1 MYIMVNYEMKKQ
13 INWNREEVILLVN
26 EYFRT
31 KDLSKYEINNSI
43 EFLSKLLR
51 RKAILDGI
59 TIDNKFRNVIGIT
72 MKFAN
77 IKYLDKDRSIMKNSG
92 LSNVSKL
99 EKIIVDEYYKNKEE
113 FHKKAYEILIKYTKN
128 ILDEI

>member
-1 MYIMVNYEMKKQ
+1 MKKQ
-13 INWNREEVILLVN
+13 PNWSKEEVILLVN

-51 RKAILDGI
+51 KKAILDGMY
-59 TIDNKFRNVIGIT
+59 IDDRFRNIVGIN

-77 IKYLDKDRSIMKNSG
+77 IKYLDKDQSIVKGSG

-99 EKIIVDEYYKNKEE
+99 EKMVVDEYYQNKEE
-113 FHKKAYEILIKYTKN
+113 FHNKAYEIIIKYTKN
-128 ILDEI
+128 ILDKI